1 MKLEYDTLN
10 RRVGFLEIENKDQ
23 KEDIQF
29 LKAKLS
35 EIKQNDPNMNNL
47 RNQGRRINDAAEM
60 TLQKRPARLFPASL
74 LRYIWNGAFFMS
86 NLRFFFNIHIFIR
99 GRKMKDEPIIGLPS
113 SCDDLNKMGHTL
125 NAIYM
130 VKGSEGSKIKA
141 VFCNFQT
148 TDTRK
153 VSSSP
158 YSTCNFVLNI

>member
-1 MKLEYDTLN
+1 MVLLSKL
-10 RRVGFLEIENKDQ
+10 GFFIIE
-23 KEDIQF
+23 
-29 LKAKLS
+29 
-35 EIKQNDPNMNNL
+35 
-47 RNQGRRINDAAEM
+47 
-60 TLQKRPARLFPASL
+60 
-74 LRYIWNGAFFMS
+74 
-86 NLRFFFNIHIFIR
+86 IFIS
-99 GRKMKDEPIIGLPS
+99 GRKMKDEPLIIGLPS

-158 YSTCNFVLNI
+158 YSTCKFFLNI